1 MRKTGKKLA
10 LILTMAITLT
20 LFTSCG
26 GKKSDVGG
34 LGDDNKVNNI
44 FNQGKNKDTD
54 NNSMVVMTI
63 MMIAMMIIMIKIVMI
78 VVRMTNQMIRRVIK
92 RAAVRIIKA
101 HYNLRL
107 IKEMAFQY

>member
-44 FNQGKNKDTD
+44 LNQGKNKDTD
-54 NNSMVVMTI
+54 T
-63 MMIAMMIIMIKIVMI
+63 
-78 VVRMTNQMIRRVIK
+78 
-92 RAAVRIIKA
+92 
-101 HYNLRL
+101 
-107 IKEMAFQY
+107 EE